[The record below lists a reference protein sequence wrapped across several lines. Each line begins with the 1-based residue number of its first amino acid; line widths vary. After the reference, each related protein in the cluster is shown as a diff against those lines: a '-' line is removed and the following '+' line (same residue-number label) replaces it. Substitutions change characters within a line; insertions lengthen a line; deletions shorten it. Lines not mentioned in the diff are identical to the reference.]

1 MKLFK
6 FVERKDQYGE
16 LVKEHGKWLKK
27 VKNEEE
33 QYIEQT
39 AWILGCC
46 EITNSIKL
54 TYLEQDLEGNEKRE
68 IRGSA
73 TRMRSGW
80 FSVTLEDDR
89 QLKIKEADLYNRQ
102 HM

>member
-1 MKLFK
+1 MGTC
-6 FVERKDQYGE
+6 DI
-16 LVKEHGKWLKK
+16 KK
-27 VKNEEE
+27 
-33 QYIEQT
+33 T
-39 AWILGCC
+39 AQILGCC

-54 TYLEQDLEGNEKRE
+54 TYLEQGLEGNEKCE
-68 IRGSA
+68 ICGSA

-102 HM
+102 QYVVKQPKKLITSEQRDKINRKAKRK